1 MKIEQLKPSQ
11 LEFIS
16 RVSKDGTKITLLT
29 EEENAELQN
38 REFMGSWYHLLPL
51 SVSHKTFIGNQGGA
65 TYIVKKKL
73 KTPNN

>member
-1 MKIEQLKPSQ
+1 MKILQCKPSQ

-29 EEENAELQN
+29 EEENITLQN
-38 REFMGSWYHLLPL
+38 REFFGSWYHLFPL

-65 TYIVKKKL
+65 TYIIKL
-73 KTPNN
+73 KTTSN